1 MQFSWILVAL
11 QTSFWHLHQF
21 LTWGL
26 HWYKFS
32 AEKKCLETRCNEV
45 KTVQSQRWHWS
56 SFLLLACLDQPGMFL
71 NLGSH
76 FIVPCMFTP
85 LRSCAGG
92 AQTLT
97 TNLHQLRC
105 FRQCLKAIT
114 TNRKIIDIMQ
124 IYSSVIRPRS
134 VPLLASLY
142 GRQAGISI
150 TLLSVFNSSLTFLA
164 LTANHLRFYGE
175 YQTSQQ
181 EHSSLDLSN
190 MFSFFI
196 KCVTLFLYLL
206 IIFWRH
212 KNFIQ
217 STSWHLSGYDPKSKP
232 ALCVFVSFQHLSNSL
247 VQQKRFRRPRRV

>member
-1 MQFSWILVAL
+1 
-11 QTSFWHLHQF
+11 
-21 LTWGL
+21 
-26 HWYKFS
+26 
-32 AEKKCLETRCNEV
+32 
-45 KTVQSQRWHWS
+45 
-56 SFLLLACLDQPGMFL
+56 
-71 NLGSH
+71 
-76 FIVPCMFTP
+76 
-85 LRSCAGG
+85 
-92 AQTLT
+92 
-97 TNLHQLRC
+97 
-105 FRQCLKAIT
+105 
-114 TNRKIIDIMQ
+114 MQ

-206 IIFWRH
+206 IIF
-212 KNFIQ
+212 
-217 STSWHLSGYDPKSKP
+217 
-232 ALCVFVSFQHLSNSL
+232 
-247 VQQKRFRRPRRV
+247 